1 MAFVVYLILL
11 TTMSMERHNQKVISL
26 LKKTPVVL
34 VSVVYSWTWV
44 CDDLFSIQGK
54 RCGIVKVL

>member
-34 VSVVYSWTWV
+34 VSVVYSWT
-44 CDDLFSIQGK
+44 
-54 RCGIVKVL
+54 